1 MTPAVISARPDP
13 RARSRPQPARA
24 AAAGAARWTTKFRS
38 ELSLPGAT
46 RLSSLRELRWVHR
59 SAERV
64 PQAAMIDLILA
75 IKFVHLL
82 AAAAMFGTWL
92 GIAGFMLLA
101 YRSGNPSVVALVAQF
116 VVRIELF
123 VVAAALALQPISGFP
138 LAWAIGLTP
147 LNEFWIDVALVLY
160 VVVVAA
166 WLVSLR
172 IEIRLRNMAREAA
185 LGRGT
190 LAADYP
196 RLFRIWFALA
206 AIILAAMV
214 VLILLMV
221 WQPRLD

>member
-1 MTPAVISARPDP
+1 
-13 RARSRPQPARA
+13 
-24 AAAGAARWTTKFRS
+24 
-38 ELSLPGAT
+38 
-46 RLSSLRELRWVHR
+46 
-59 SAERV
+59 
-64 PQAAMIDLILA
+64 MIDLILA
-75 IKFVHLL
+75 VKFVHLL
-82 AAAAMFGTWL
+82 AAAVMFGTWL

-123 VVAAALALQPISGFP
+123 VVAAAIALQPVSGFP

-147 LNEFWIDVALVLY
+147 LNEFWIDVSLVLY
-160 VVVVAA
+160 VAVVAA

-172 IEIRLRNMAREAA
+172 IEIRLRNMARQAA
-185 LGRGT
+185 LGHGT
-190 LAADYP
+190 PADDYP

-214 VLILLMV
+214 AIILLMV

>member
-1 MTPAVISARPDP
+1 
-13 RARSRPQPARA
+13 
-24 AAAGAARWTTKFRS
+24 
-38 ELSLPGAT
+38 
-46 RLSSLRELRWVHR
+46 
-59 SAERV
+59 
-64 PQAAMIDLILA
+64 MIDLILA

-123 VVAAALALQPISGFP
+123 VVAAAIALQPISGFP

-147 LNEFWIDVALVLY
+147 LNEFWIDVSLVLY
-160 VVVVAA
+160 VAVVAI

-172 IEIRLRNMAREAA
+172 IEIRLRNLARQAA
-185 LGRGT
+185 LSRGT
-190 LAADYP
+190 LADDYP

-206 AIILAAMV
+206 AFLLAAMV
-214 VLILLMV
+214 AIILLMV

>member
-1 MTPAVISARPDP
+1 
-13 RARSRPQPARA
+13 
-24 AAAGAARWTTKFRS
+24 
-38 ELSLPGAT
+38 
-46 RLSSLRELRWVHR
+46 
-59 SAERV
+59 
-64 PQAAMIDLILA
+64 MIDLILA

-92 GIAGFMLLA
+92 GISGFMLLA

-138 LAWAIGLTP
+138 LAWAIGLAP
-147 LNEFWIDVALVLY
+147 LNEFWIDVSLVLY
-160 VVVVAA
+160 VAVVAA

-172 IEIRLRNMAREAA
+172 IEIRLRNMARQAA

-190 LAADYP
+190 LADNYP
-196 RLFRIWFALA
+196 RLFRIWFALTG
-206 AIILAAMV
+206 ILLAAMV
-214 VLILLMV
+214 AIILLMV

>member
-1 MTPAVISARPDP
+1 
-13 RARSRPQPARA
+13 
-24 AAAGAARWTTKFRS
+24 
-38 ELSLPGAT
+38 
-46 RLSSLRELRWVHR
+46 
-59 SAERV
+59 
-64 PQAAMIDLILA
+64 MIDLILA

-123 VVAAALALQPISGFP
+123 VVAAAIALQPISGFP

-147 LNEFWIDVALVLY
+147 LNEFWIDVSLVLY
-160 VVVVAA
+160 VAVVAV

-172 IEIRLRNMAREAA
+172 IEIRLRNMARQAA

-190 LAADYP
+190 LADDYP

-206 AIILAAMV
+206 AFLLAAMIAI
-214 VLILLMV
+214 ILLMV

>member
-1 MTPAVISARPDP
+1 
-13 RARSRPQPARA
+13 
-24 AAAGAARWTTKFRS
+24 
-38 ELSLPGAT
+38 
-46 RLSSLRELRWVHR
+46 
-59 SAERV
+59 
-64 PQAAMIDLILA
+64 MIDLILA

-123 VVAAALALQPISGFP
+123 VVAAAIALQPISGFP
-138 LAWAIGLTP
+138 LAWAIGLAP
-147 LNEFWIDVALVLY
+147 LNEFWIDFSLVLY
-160 VVVVAA
+160 VAVVAV

-172 IEIRLRNMAREAA
+172 IEIRLRNMARQAA

-190 LAADYP
+190 LADNYP

-206 AIILAAMV
+206 AFLLAAMIAI
-214 VLILLMV
+214 ILLMV

>member
-1 MTPAVISARPDP
+1 
-13 RARSRPQPARA
+13 
-24 AAAGAARWTTKFRS
+24 
-38 ELSLPGAT
+38 
-46 RLSSLRELRWVHR
+46 
-59 SAERV
+59 
-64 PQAAMIDLILA
+64 MIDLILA

-123 VVAAALALQPISGFP
+123 VVAAAIALQPISGFP

-147 LNEFWIDVALVLY
+147 LNEFWIDVSLVLY
-160 VVVVAA
+160 VAVVAV

-172 IEIRLRNMAREAA
+172 IEIRLRNMARQAA

-190 LAADYP
+190 LADNYP

-206 AIILAAMV
+206 AFLLAAMIAI
-214 VLILLMV
+214 ILLMV

>member
-1 MTPAVISARPDP
+1 
-13 RARSRPQPARA
+13 
-24 AAAGAARWTTKFRS
+24 
-38 ELSLPGAT
+38 
-46 RLSSLRELRWVHR
+46 
-59 SAERV
+59 
-64 PQAAMIDLILA
+64 MIDLILA

-82 AAAAMFGTWL
+82 TAAAMFGTWL

-123 VVAAALALQPISGFP
+123 VVAAAIALQPISGFP

-147 LNEFWIDVALVLY
+147 LNEFWIDVSLALY
-160 VVVVAA
+160 AAVVAV

-172 IEIRLRNMAREAA
+172 IEIRLRNLARQAA
-185 LGRGT
+185 LSRGT
-190 LAADYP
+190 RADNYP

-206 AIILAAMV
+206 AFLLAAMV
-214 VLILLMV
+214 AIILLMV